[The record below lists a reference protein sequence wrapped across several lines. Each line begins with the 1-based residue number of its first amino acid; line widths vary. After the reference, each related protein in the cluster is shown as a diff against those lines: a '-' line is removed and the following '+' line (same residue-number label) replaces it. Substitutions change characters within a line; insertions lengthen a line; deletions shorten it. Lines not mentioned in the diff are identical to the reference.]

1 MTYLP
6 ALHTSS
12 VALRQMV
19 ASKVQNGRIVFVS
32 SFLGMAGIVGYNGYC
47 GGKYAIR
54 GEFSPLFI
62 VTGHDRTRISIF
74 RRIQ

>member
-54 GEFSPLFI
+54 GESSLSFTA
-62 VTGHDRTRISIF
+62 TGHRLARTLIF
-74 RRIQ
+74 RGIQ